1 MLLTGSVWCHD
12 SGMMGTMDATWRRL
26 IDLVAD
32 AREAQGLDR
41 PIDLAKATGLSKS
54 TIHRF
59 EKEGKAGAGALR
71 AISWAVRWTPDS
83 AANVLAGGDPTP
95 ATDATEPP
103 EETAAELER
112 RYEGREVVNDAGRHI
127 GVVEDAI
134 YELFVT
140 VRPDA
145 PFGEY
150 DKTRRRVLEA
160 LSDAGIDV
168 AERHEEAS
176 SRTGEN
182 A

>member
-1 MLLTGSVWCHD
+1 
-12 SGMMGTMDATWRRL
+12 MMSTMDANWQRL
-26 IDLVAD
+26 VDLVAE
-32 AREAQGLDR
+32 ARKPQGLER
-41 PIDLAKATGLSKS
+41 PAALAKATGLSKS

-59 EKEGKAGAGALR
+59 ENDGKAGAGALR

-83 AANVLAGGDPTP
+83 AANVLAGGEPTP

-103 EETAAELER
+103 EETTVQLEKRYER
-112 RYEGREVVNDAGRHI
+112 RELVSDAGRHI

-134 YELFVT
+134 YELFIT

-168 AERHEEAS
+168 AERNEGTS
-176 SRTGEN
+176 PRTDEDV
-182 A
+182 